1 MERQHAPMVCRVQRG
16 AGRALR
22 RAALA
27 VGVLAVLGAP
37 QVHAELLRCE
47 TQDGNVIFTDDPSL
61 CPGAEP
67 FEPSG
72 TVHGVKPVTPA
83 APGRQSR
90 IEAMERQRL
99 ADQAEA
105 GEAARWKRKRLEKEE
120 EIRQVQMRRDDLL
133 RLLTWCNRGGRVVT
147 YDDAGIK
154 KAARCSDIRRELK
167 ALDQQEASA
176 RLYLDETLPEEC
188 RRAGC
193 LPGWLR

>member
-1 MERQHAPMVCRVQRG
+1 MERRHEAVRC
-16 AGRALR
+16 RALR
-22 RAALA
+22 SAALA
-27 VGVLAVLGAP
+27 VGVLAVLAAP
-37 QVHAELLRCE
+37 RSNAELLRCE
-47 TQDGNVIFTDDPSL
+47 TKDGNVIFTDDASL
-61 CPGAEP
+61 CPEAKP

-72 TVHGVKPVTPA
+72 TVHSVKPVTPA
-83 APGRQSR
+83 APSRQSR

-105 GEAARWKRKRLEKEE
+105 GEAARWKRKKVEKEE
-120 EIRQVQMRRDDLL
+120 EIRQVQLRREDLL
-133 RLLTWCNRGGRVVT
+133 RLMTWCNRGGRIVT

-154 KAARCSDIRRELK
+154 KAARCSDVRRELK

-176 RLYLDETLPEEC
+176 RLYLEETLPEEC